1 MKTLKPTGS
10 NILVKIVEPPQEKI
24 TIEIPE
30 EFRVPSL
37 CGVVIATGPGTVKDP
52 MLVKAGDK
60 VVLPRF
66 GGTELDVSGAKHQMI
81 AQEEFI
87 KAGLVVETV

>member
-10 NILVKIVEPPQEKI
+10 NILVQIVEPPPDKL
-24 TIEIPE
+24 TIQIPE

-37 CGVVIATGPGTVKDP
+37 CGVVIATGPGTIKDP
-52 MLVKAGDK
+52 MLVKPGSK

-66 GGTELDVSGAKHQMI
+66 GGTELDLNGTKHQII

-87 KAGLVVETV
+87 KSGLVVETA